1 MWDRVFDDLTWVSK
15 NLYSSRIKTRRVRS
29 HALSR
34 PITRR
39 TTRTRQTPSGLRETR
54 MSQGR
59 PDVRR
64 LASRPVLVSAPQ
76 PRPTDFGMQTIPSTR
91 LDARFLEI
99 SVAEPAAA
107 HAAIANRYCA
117 YRERGPGGGAIAPVV
132 LHGAACGA
140 IAISTLTFGRDIE
153 IEPDDLGACLL
164 VTTTTNGRAGITA
177 GHAHYGGG
185 PGTTVLSVASDRP
198 RFHYDPATEVLKVQ
212 LDHRRVSA
220 ACWRMMRHPG
230 RAPLRFDAAMRD
242 SHALTRW
249 FMLLD
254 FVMTTLN
261 ESDAALREYLA
272 PSIEE
277 MLTVTLLDTQ
287 PHNYTAELHRSSG
300 VIAPKQLRRAVEFME
315 ARLGQALTLAE
326 IAEAADCS
334 IRSLSRAFSAF
345 RQTTPMQHLN
355 HLRLEKVRSELLS
368 DADAATTIST
378 IALRYGFGHLS
389 AFNQQ
394 YRRRYGETP
403 SQTRKRA
410 RDGAFQR

>member
-1 MWDRVFDDLTWVSK
+1 MLT
-15 NLYSSRIKTRRVRS
+15 LPSSC
-29 HALSR
+29 
-34 PITRR
+34 
-39 TTRTRQTPSGLRETR
+39 
-54 MSQGR
+54 
-59 PDVRR
+59 
-64 LASRPVLVSAPQ
+64 LA
-76 PRPTDFGMQTIPSTR
+76 G
-91 LDARFLEI
+91 RFLEL
-99 SVAEPAAA
+99 SVDEPAAA
-107 HAAIANRYCA
+107 RSTIANRYCS
-117 YRERGPGGGAIAPVV
+117 YRERGPTADAIAPIV
-132 LHGAACGA
+132 LHSVVCGPFA
-140 IAISTLTFGRDIE
+140 VSTLTFGRNIE

-164 VTTTTNGRAGITA
+164 ITTTTKGRAGMTA
-177 GHAHYGGG
+177 GQANYYGGG
-185 PGTTVLSVASDRP
+185 PGSTVLSVASDRP
-198 RFHYDPATEVLKVQ
+198 RFHYDPAAEVLKVQ

-220 ACWRMMRHPG
+220 ACWRMMRYPG
-230 RAPLRFDAAMRD
+230 RAPLRFETAMRD

-254 FVMTTLN
+254 FVVTTLN

-287 PHNYTAELHRSSG
+287 PHNYTAELHRSNG

-355 HLRLEKVRSELLS
+355 HLRLEKVRTELLS

-410 RDGAFQR
+410 RDGAF